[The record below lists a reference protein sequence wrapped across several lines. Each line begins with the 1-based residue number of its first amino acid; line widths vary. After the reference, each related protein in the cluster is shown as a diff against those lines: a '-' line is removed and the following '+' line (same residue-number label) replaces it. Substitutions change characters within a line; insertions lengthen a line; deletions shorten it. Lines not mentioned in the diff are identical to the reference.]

1 MIHRR
6 SRAFDFA
13 AAIVSFV
20 AICASANVALAQS
33 PPLPSA
39 AGDGWGAATA
49 AVRAYYARTEDLSTV
64 LRAAT
69 APLVSTEGL
78 IVFQPI
84 RTAVNGEYRG
94 RECDFYQK
102 LKTTDFAQNPYFAD
116 ASLQVAKATLPL
128 QLITRDV
135 ISEIGS
141 YIAYGAGTGEPA
153 ACVCEPMPIKE
164 VTEICDR
171 LFRPP
176 EEHDQ
181 SRFMAAGFR

>member
-6 SRAFDFA
+6 RRISA
-13 AAIVSFV
+13 AAVVSFT
-20 AICASANVALAQS
+20 AICASVNVALPQS
-33 PPLPSA
+33 LPLPNA

-49 AVRAYYARTEDLSTV
+49 SVRAYYARTGDLSTV

-84 RTAVNGEYRG
+84 RTAVSGEYKG
-94 RECDFYQK
+94 RECDFYAK
-102 LKTTDFAQNPYFAD
+102 LKTTDFAENPYFAET
-116 ASLQVAKATLPL
+116 AYQVAKATLPPG
-128 QLITRDV
+128 LISRDV

-153 ACVCEPMPIKE
+153 ACVCESMPIKD

-176 EEHDQ
+176 EGHDQ
-181 SRFMAAGFR
+181 SRFLAAGSR

>member
-1 MIHRR
+1 MIRRR
-6 SRAFDFA
+6 SKIFGFTAAVVGFA
-13 AAIVSFV
+13 

-33 PPLPSA
+33 LPLPNA

-49 AVRAYYARTEDLSTV
+49 SVRAYYARTKDLSTV
-64 LRAAT
+64 LRATT
-69 APLVSTEGL
+69 APLVTTEGL

-84 RTAVNGEYRG
+84 RTAVSGEYKG
-94 RECDFYQK
+94 RECDFYAK
-102 LKTTDFAQNPYFAD
+102 LKTTDFAENPYFAD
-116 ASLQVAKATLPL
+116 TAHQVATATLPL
-128 QLITRDV
+128 RLITRDV

-164 VTEICDR
+164 VIETCDH

-176 EEHDQ
+176 EGDDR
-181 SRFMAAGFR
+181 SRFLAARAR